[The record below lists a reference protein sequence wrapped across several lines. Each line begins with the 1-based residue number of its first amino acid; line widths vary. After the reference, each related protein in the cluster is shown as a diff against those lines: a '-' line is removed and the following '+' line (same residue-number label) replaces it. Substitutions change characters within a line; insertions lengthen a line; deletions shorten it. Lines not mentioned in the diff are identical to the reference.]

1 MNTLNPL
8 RAFLYCLCAGIAM
21 IALALLLQPMKTES
35 FLHQAFLSPLS
46 TLSISNGLHT
56 IVLLWSS
63 MLLIGFGLFGLAGA
77 AMLKM
82 SSQRGAGRS
91 ENQDEENWYFL

>member
-1 MNTLNPL
+1 MNSFNPF
-8 RAFLYCLCAGIAM
+8 RAFFFCLCSGIAM

-35 FLHQAFLSPLS
+35 FLNQAFSSPLS

-77 AMLKM
+77 TMRKL
-82 SSQRGAGRS
+82 SSQRGAGRND
-91 ENQDEENWYFL
+91 NQDEENWYFL